1 MSHLTAVRTAPAGK
15 TKARKPRGKARVKS
29 RSECPVASVADIA
42 DALDQAVEANRDAAR
57 ERDVR
62 IACAVLDPLPVVADD
77 QALLGAMDA
86 MLASAIANCVWGSR
100 IECSAVPLRDR
111 IVVRI
116 RFLKPGADQSPWAV
130 DDGELCGA
138 WLSAT
143 AIGGYGSNEAT
154 SGA

>member
-1 MSHLTAVRTAPAGK
+1 MSRLTAVRTTPAGK
-15 TKARKPRGKARVKS
+15 SKAKKPKGKARLRS
-29 RSECPVASVADIA
+29 RSECPVAAVADIA
-42 DALDQAVEANRDAAR
+42 DALDLAVESNRDAAR

-62 IACAVLDPLPVVADD
+62 IACAVLDPLPVVTDEH
-77 QALLGAMDA
+77 ALVRAMDA

-116 RFLKPGADQSPWAV
+116 RFLKPGADQSPWTV
-130 DDGELCGA
+130 DDGELCSA
-138 WLSAT
+138 WLSA
-143 AIGGYGSNEAT
+143 AALDGYGSKAAT